1 MPIDGELNNGLM
13 LFNKNITAAE
23 NLAISAAKVALNNFE
38 WRYVTMV
45 FHNSS
50 ILLGLTAFMQI
61 YRKSVIVGKG
71 AFLHGEESS
80 ADRIRQFVI
89 FGSDLVDIM
98 NTLDWMRHREFDN
111 TGKFIVICNNCDERK
126 AMDIFWNHK
135 ILNVVIINDSSGT
148 SNIVGFTYSIYDN
161 EKCEISPPKPLPDSC
176 IHHSCIKVYPLKLRN
191 LHKCQIIVSTFE
203 QVPFMSLKTGI
214 PEGADGDLLLLIAES
229 LNATLKVMTPHRG
242 AGWGQLDKDGNWLG
256 SLADVYYDLANFSM
270 TSAAITLS
278 RFKAFHLSTDYH
290 SVNMAWVTH
299 PAIPLPGWQK
309 LLRPFQMNARICL
322 AVTFVLIILVALFVK
337 SNLWEKLSK
346 RIASARPQTCV
357 LFYSWTICMGVPVTT
372 LPSKPAFLTMFL
384 LWTFYCFMMRTF
396 YQTSLIHAMKDKSK
410 YPEFENLEDI
420 LNSGYPF
427 GGVPA
432 LKDFYIDDPEV
443 YNNWKPI
450 NSTEINDTM
459 VSLSRGMKYVL
470 AMNKVTAQS
479 FILNHYGEIHIVP
492 QMIAT
497 SPTVLYFKKFSPMA
511 ESLNLVLGRLVEA
524 GFTEKLYKNHVSI
537 QETKKTDSTAA
548 MNFEQYMGCYVVL
561 AAGWIVSI
569 LVFVCEVYYYKWRVS
584 RQNIC

>member
-1 MPIDGELNNGLM
+1 MPIDGELNDDLM
-13 LFNKNITAAE
+13 LFNKNITAAQ
-23 NLAISAAKVALNNFE
+23 NLAINAAKIALNNFE

-71 AFLHGEESS
+71 TFLHGKESS
-80 ADRIRQFVI
+80 ADRISQFVI

-98 NTLDWMRHREFDN
+98 CTLDWMRKREFDN

-135 ILNVVIINDSSGT
+135 ILNVVFINDSSGT
-148 SNIVGFTYSIYDN
+148 SSIIGFTYSIYDN
-161 EKCEISPPKPLPDSC
+161 QKCEISPPEPLLDSC
-176 IHHSCIKVYPLKLRN
+176 IHNSCMGVYPLKLRN

-203 QVPFMSLKTGI
+203 QVPFMSLKTGTPI
-214 PEGADGDLLLLIAES
+214 GADGDLLLLIAEA

-256 SLADVYYDLANFSM
+256 SLADVYHDLANFSM
-270 TSAAITLS
+270 TSAAITLT

-290 SVNMAWVTH
+290 SINMAWVTH
-299 PAIPLPGWQK
+299 PAVPLPGWQK
-309 LLRPFQMNARICL
+309 LLRPFKMKARISL
-322 AVTFVLIILVALFVK
+322 AVTFVLIILVAVFVK
-337 SNLWEKLSK
+337 SNLWAKLSK
-346 RIASARPQTCV
+346 RINTSARPQTCV
-357 LFYSWTICMGVPVTT
+357 LFYSWTICMGMPATT
-372 LPSKPAFLTMFL
+372 LPSKPTFLTMFL
-384 LWTFYCFMMRTF
+384 LWMFYCFMIRTF
-396 YQTSLIHAMKDKSK
+396 YQTSLIHAMKDNLN
-410 YPEFENLEDI
+410 YPEFENLQDI

-443 YNNWKPI
+443 YNNWKSI
-450 NSTEINDTM
+450 NSTEINDMM

-479 FILNHYGEIHIVP
+479 FILKHYGDIHIVP
-492 QMIAT
+492 QMIVT
-497 SPTVLYFKKFSPMA
+497 SPTVLYFKKFSPMVQ
-511 ESLNLVLGRLVEA
+511 SLNLILDRLVEG
-524 GFTEKLYKNHVSI
+524 GFTEKLYKNHAS
-537 QETKKTDSTAA
+537 THARKKTDSTAP

-569 LVFVCEVYYYKWRVS
+569 LVFICEVYCYKFSVS
-584 RQNIC
+584 LQNI